1 VKIEKIGVSVNGV
14 WQTLEMDPEKRLVD
28 ILRED
33 LHLTGT
39 KRGCDGGQCGACS
52 VLIQGKL
59 RRSCTVPIKKIAGQ
73 EIVTIEGLGT
83 PDQLHPIQE
92 AFIETG
98 AIQCGFC
105 TPGMI
110 IATKALLDS
119 NPRPSLDEIK
129 KGLVRNLCRCTGY
142 VKIFDAVRLASQ
154 RFAGSRST
162 STDQGKR
169 NAVGVSIPLLD
180 GIEKATGRGQY
191 GDDLFLP
198 GMLHGKVVRSPH
210 AHAEILG
217 IDAREASAMPG
228 VRAVLSAADI
238 DGPNLYG
245 RFVKDQPV
253 LCGDRARLV
262 GDPVALVVAETE
274 KQAEDAALR
283 VAVNYNPLPGVFDAM
298 EALRETASK
307 LHPTGNICAEK
318 KIFSGDGEKGFRE
331 SEHILQKTYVTPF
344 AEHAYMEPEAGVG
357 YIDEDGRLVVAAGTQ
372 SAHFT
377 QKEVAYALGL
387 EKDQVRV
394 IQTKTGGGFGGKHE
408 VSVHCFL
415 GLAALKL
422 RRPVKIRYSRQESMA
437 TTYKR
442 HPFRM
447 DLKVGT
453 KRDGSL
459 CAIHTNYFAN
469 TGAYIG
475 SGTGVFT
482 RAMLHSTGPYHFPHV
497 NLSVT
502 GVFTNNPN
510 SSGMRGFGVP
520 QVALAIESHLDQL
533 AQELGIDPW
542 EMRYKNAYT
551 SEHIL
556 PTGHPIPGN
565 VEMRPCLEAI
575 RPYYESMKSDVAK
588 RNRDSRGARYG
599 VGLGAAMYGI
609 GITGLLFPGRVR
621 VLLEEDGTLVG
632 RGQLLAW
639 LKLQPMSS
647 EFPLTW

>member
-1 VKIEKIGVSVNGV
+1 
-14 WQTLEMDPEKRLVD
+14 
-28 ILRED
+28 
-33 LHLTGT
+33 
-39 KRGCDGGQCGACS
+39 
-52 VLIQGKL
+52 LIQGKL

-142 VKIFDAVRLASQ
+142 VKIFDAVRLASE
-154 RFAGSRST
+154 RLTGSRST

-387 EKDQVRV
+387 EKE
-394 IQTKTGGGFGGKHE
+394 H
-408 VSVHCFL
+408 
-415 GLAALKL
+415 LAALKL

-469 TGAYIG
+469 TGAYTG
-475 SGTGVFT
+475 SGIGVFT

-599 VGLGAAMYGI
+599 VG
-609 GITGLLFPGRVR
+609 TGRSWFGL
-621 VLLEEDGTLVG
+621 VLQMWG